1 MLLRKISP
9 GRETQMK
16 TILYSSAFLL
26 GVLFSFVAPLARGAE
41 AASWGDDYA
50 AAVTQAQKEHKVLLL
65 NFTGSD
71 WCPACVELAK
81 TVFASP
87 EFAAWATKNVVLVEV
102 DFPNEKPQT
111 AAVRK
116 QNKALAEK
124 FGIQAFPTILLLDA
138 GGKEIARTV
147 GYDGSK
153 ADDWTK
159 ARDAEIAKAKGK

>member
-1 MLLRKISP
+1 MRPI
-9 GRETQMK
+9 
-16 TILYSSAFLL
+16 IYSWTFLL
-26 GVLFSFVAPLARGAE
+26 GVVCSFLAPVARGADS
-41 AASWGDDYA
+41 ASWMEDYA

-65 NFTGSD
+65 DFTGSD
-71 WCPACVELAK
+71 WCPACMELAK

-87 EFAAWATKNVVLVEV
+87 EFAAWANKNVVLVEV
-102 DFPNEKPQT
+102 DFPNEKAQT

-138 GGKEIARTV
+138 SGKEIARTV

-159 ARDAEIAKAKGK
+159 ARDAEIEKSKSR